1 MESPS
6 LQEENIIKNV
16 RKRFILEKLKKEI
29 TDTTIKAKR
38 NLFRLEKEN
47 EKLKISGILGT
58 LLGIFLCQTKK
69 TMQKDIKSNHKNLI
83 LGKFNEQ

>member
-47 EKLKISGILGT
+47 EKI
-58 LLGIFLCQTKK
+58 
-69 TMQKDIKSNHKNLI
+69 KDIRNFRNLI
-83 LGKFNEQ
+83 RNLFMPDKENNAKRYKK